1 MSFVSYDEFMKKMT
15 VEPGVVLSSV
25 LRIGDIVDF
34 DVVNEFV
41 VDVPPISFKKDFVQ
55 AGEAYVY
62 AKGSGNE
69 SRPCYLT
76 FSKQDDEWIFRG
88 VCFEDSVNQSN
99 QFGYAIPSVGQYC
112 MDRFNKEFIRA
123 AERYFNDEK
132 AGVNVSEMS
141 VIDNYMDFNAFS
153 MAGYLIVAHGT
164 EALNVFKESWSQF
177 ETSLLYGPVVKLLE
191 NMDKSFDSIVM
202 KGNKGQQKAAEARS
216 IDDVLADASSRAGG
230 SGDGV
235 KGKADMEF
243 DY

>member
-1 MSFVSYDEFMKKMT
+1 MA
-15 VEPGVVLSSV
+15 LSSV
-25 LRIGDIVDF
+25 LRIGDIVDY

-41 VDVPPISFKKDFVQ
+41 IDVPPTSIKKDFVQ

-62 AKGSGNE
+62 EKGSGSE

-88 VCFEDSVNQSN
+88 ACFEDSVINQGK
-99 QFGYAIPSVGQYC
+99 QFGYAVPSVGQYC

-123 AERYFNDEK
+123 AERYFTDEK

-141 VIDNYMDFNAFS
+141 VINNYMDFNAFS
-153 MAGYLIVAHGT
+153 MAGYLIAFHGD

-177 ETSLLYGPVVKLLE
+177 ETSLLYGPVVRLLE

-202 KGNKGQQKAAEARS
+202 KNGKGQQKVADARS

-230 SGDGV
+230 SGDRAI
-235 KGKADMEF
+235 GKADVEF
-243 DY
+243 EL